1 MRSSGKGSGSWSS
14 CQLGSK
20 YAYFAFFNFLP
31 LGTVAGYLKN
41 PPVRA
46 SYEAVAS
53 PKVLVSLARLFL
65 RMNRARIQAQ
75 GLESGWQVVM
85 TRLEDLKPDGQI
97 GLATGSRFGSWM
109 GSWVTA
115 ASISSASI

>member
-1 MRSSGKGSGSWSS
+1 MQE
-14 CQLGSK
+14 QLLLGPK
-20 YAYFAFFNFLP
+20 YADPAIFNFLP
-31 LGTVAGYLKN
+31 LGTVAGYLKK

-46 SYEAVAS
+46 SYAVVAS

-65 RMNRARIQAQ
+65 RRNRARIQAQ
-75 GLESGWQVVM
+75 GLDSGWQALM

-115 ASISSASI
+115 ASISSAST